1 MGKKL
6 GVCLTGGGARGGYQV
21 GALKALEDL
30 GILKNVSAFSGTS
43 IGAANAAVIA
53 SRGVDA
59 AYDVWMSL
67 PENNMPRKE
76 KQGDKRFS
84 FQLDQGLYSMDVFED
99 VMVDAVDYQ
108 GIRNSEV
115 YATISEGGEP
125 DAGLMEL
132 LKLSVDYYIKK
143 EPHAQYLPL
152 HKVDDDKIH
161 KGIVAS
167 CSIPVFFSPVT
178 IDGTKYYDGGVFDN
192 TPVKPL
198 VENGCDEIIVVHLH
212 KNRSQVKKDLYPN
225 VVFHEIRHKKARELG
240 RILKFSTKQTKE
252 LYQYGYEDAMAYFQ
266 TKRELF

>member
-6 GVCLTGGGARGGYQV
+6 GVCFTGGGARGGYQV
-21 GALKALEDL
+21 GALKALEEL
-30 GILKNVSAFSGTS
+30 GILDKVSAFSGTS

-67 PENNMPRKE
+67 PENNMPRKDKE
-76 KQGDKRFS
+76 SDKRFS
-84 FQLDQGLYSMDVFED
+84 FQFDKGLYSMDVFEE
-99 VMVDAVDYQ
+99 VMVDVVDYEELKKK
-108 GIRNSEV
+108 EV

-125 DAGLMEL
+125 DSGLFEL
-132 LKLSVDYYIKK
+132 LKLSLDYYIKK

-152 HKVDDDKIH
+152 HDLSNEKIH

-178 IDGTKYYDGGVFDN
+178 IDGTKFYDGGVFDN

-212 KNRSQVKKDLYPN
+212 KNRSQVKKDLYPD
-225 VVFHEIRHKKARELG
+225 VVFHEIRHSKARELG
-240 RILKFSTKQTKE
+240 RILKFSKEQTKE
-252 LYQYGYEDAMAYFQ
+252 LYQYGYEDTMAYFQ
-266 TKRELF
+266 DLSESL